1 MTERD
6 DLPVRASVFVGV
18 SLDGFLARRDG
29 RFDFL
34 PTEGVEDHGFD
45 EFFASV
51 DAMVMGRKT
60 YETALGF
67 PEWPYG
73 GKPVV
78 VLSHRPLA
86 PAPAGATVERHSGE
100 PRAIVDALSRRGF
113 RHLYVDGGETI
124 QQFLAAGCV
133 QRLVVTRV
141 PVLIGEGISLFGPL
155 PADLRLRHVAT
166 RAFAS
171 GLVQSE
177 YEILD

>member
-1 MTERD
+1 MTITITA
-6 DLPVRASVFVGV
+6 ASTLHIAAIPPELAATFAPATQLLYEWTDYLIDAPGATMLRVGDQLLKPIR
-18 SLDGFLARRDG
+18 SGLFTLRFENQLG
-29 RFDFL
+29 R
-34 PTEGVEDHGFD
+34 T
-45 EFFASV
+45 
-51 DAMVMGRKT
+51 T
-60 YETALGF
+60 IQ
-67 PEWPYG
+67 PYAN
-73 GKPVV
+73 
-78 VLSHRPLA
+78 HRPLA

>member
-1 MTERD
+1 MSERD
-6 DLPVRASVFVGV
+6 ALPVRASVFVGV

-29 RFDFL
+29 SFDFL
-34 PTEGVEDHGFD
+34 PTEGVEDHGYD

-73 GKPVV
+73 AKPVV
-78 VLSHRPLA
+78 VLSHRALA
-86 PAPAGATVERHSGE
+86 PAPAGALVELLSGE
-100 PRAIVDALSRRGF
+100 PRAIVDTLSRRGF

-124 QQFLAAGCV
+124 QRFLAAGCID
-133 QRLVVTRV
+133 RLVVTRV

-155 PADLRLRHVAT
+155 PGDLRLRHLAT